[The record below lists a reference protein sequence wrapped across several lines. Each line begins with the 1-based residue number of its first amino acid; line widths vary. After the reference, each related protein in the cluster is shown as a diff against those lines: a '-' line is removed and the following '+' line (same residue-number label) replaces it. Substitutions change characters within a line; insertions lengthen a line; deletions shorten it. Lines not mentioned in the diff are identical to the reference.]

1 MVNSEG
7 FRNIF
12 HKYEFLNFEKFWW
25 ENSQKSRI
33 PGVRSPKKRNWEGE
47 HLKNKN
53 MRKFWG
59 AELPKSLTILV
70 RNSPLD

>member
-12 HKYEFLNFEKFWW
+12 HMYEFLNFEKFWYG
-25 ENSQKSRI
+25 NSQKIENSRGTI
-33 PGVRSPKKRNWEGE
+33 PEKKWVGE

-70 RNSPLD
+70 RNSSLD